1 MAGYDAIAPPA
12 FRLAFAPARPLSVP
26 DFSPSPA
33 PAPPSPAARLTRAAA
48 VAATLGLI
56 VLGLGWELWWAP
68 LRPGGTWW
76 AIKVL
81 PLAAALP
88 GLLRFRMHTYRWLT
102 LLVWLYFI
110 EGVVRASSERAPATW
125 LAAGEIALVLVLFA
139 ACTAHVRLRQK
150 QARAQAASAA
160 P

>member
-1 MAGYDAIAPPA
+1 MAT
-12 FRLAFAPARPLSVP
+12 
-26 DFSPSPA
+26 PSR
-33 PAPPSPAARLTRAAA
+33 AARTTRALA
-48 VAATLGLI
+48 VATTLTLIALGLA
-56 VLGLGWELWWAP
+56 WELWWAP

-110 EGVVRASSERAPATW
+110 EGVVRASSERAPAAW
-125 LAAGEIALVLVLFA
+125 LAAAQIALVLVLFV

-150 QARAQAASAA
+150 QARAQTSATGSGHDA
-160 P
+160 I